1 MLSICDTAHWDVMT
15 AATMVYPVTTP
26 PVSPASPILQKV
38 HRDSMVTT
46 QDTATVD
53 SMAAVS
59 GAAIEAD

>member
-1 MLSICDTAHWDVMT
+1 
-15 AATMVYPVTTP
+15 MVYPVTTP
-26 PVSPASPILQKV
+26 PVSPASPILQKTPR